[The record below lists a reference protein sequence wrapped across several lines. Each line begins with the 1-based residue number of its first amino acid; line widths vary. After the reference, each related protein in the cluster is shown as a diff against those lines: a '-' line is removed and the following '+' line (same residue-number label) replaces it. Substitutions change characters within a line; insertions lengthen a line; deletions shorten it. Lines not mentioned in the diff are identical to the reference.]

1 MYSVK
6 PQLDSSLTINIRLIE
21 EYNVSKVDLL
31 EQSREDALY
40 QAAMIFNMYY
50 SPIVIVIGLIG
61 NSLSLFVMLQVS
73 KSTMSW
79 EFWNIICI
87 EKKTSKG
94 NFLHIADKYVINICL
109 CTYWISWNIYCDF
122 HIVVSWKYKL
132 FFTSMT
138 TKKNCLCI
146 VSDI

>member
-1 MYSVK
+1 MLPDCNILNLTDHMMYSVK

-73 KSTMSW
+73 R
-79 EFWNIICI
+79 
-87 EKKTSKG
+87 SKYT
-94 NFLHIADKYVINICL
+94 FI
-109 CTYWISWNIYCDF
+109 TRISEYFYNSYR
-122 HIVVSWKYKL
+122 
-132 FFTSMT
+132 
-138 TKKNCLCI
+138 
-146 VSDI
+146 